1 MPEHLNAEPE
11 LLLKLLSHTSPPGS
25 TGPVIAIDLDDVL
38 SQTNREIC
46 EWHNE
51 VYGTKMELSDFYY
64 FYYWKNPYWGNL
76 QETFS
81 KVKDFYATQRI
92 YDAQPVAGAREGVQA
107 LRDMGFR
114 LIIVTAR
121 SRDVQED
128 SWKWVDKWFH
138 GLFDSVV
145 CTGQFT
151 DADTNSREVVTKLS
165 KAEVCDGLN
174 AILLIDD
181 SSENALQV
189 STASP
194 PIRRTPVL
202 LFGDYEWNSRLTS
215 AADAIDT
222 RFRLRVVRS
231 FGRRRD

>member
-138 GLFDSVV
+138 GEYLDLIST
-145 CTGQFT
+145 CGSQFT
-151 DADTNSREVVTKLS
+151 D
-165 KAEVCDGLN
+165 
-174 AILLIDD
+174 
-181 SSENALQV
+181 
-189 STASP
+189 
-194 PIRRTPVL
+194 
-202 LFGDYEWNSRLTS
+202 
-215 AADAIDT
+215 
-222 RFRLRVVRS
+222 FRLRFVR
-231 FGRRRD
+231 FCCLYRPIYRRRYE

>member
-1 MPEHLNAEPE
+1 
-11 LLLKLLSHTSPPGS
+11 
-25 TGPVIAIDLDDVL
+25 
-38 SQTNREIC
+38 
-46 EWHNE
+46 
-51 VYGTKMELSDFYY
+51 MELSDFYY